1 MKIHNHTLPKA
12 IRRHSIRRWL
22 ATATTMT
29 AMLTITLTATLAT
42 LTGCSADND
51 PQTATGGDGTSV
63 TFGATIDHRETHG
76 NDKAPASRAIT
87 DGTFDDGDQIVVH
100 TDGERKIFVY
110 RTGQGFEHDS
120 SVSIPGISST
130 SPEWKTGET
139 QKNVLAY
146 GPLRAISSNGNSEPI
161 YRCFAAED
169 QSKDDDYEKSDY
181 VYAAQMLQRSQPAL
195 TFRHGM
201 TRIVVRLRSGGSLKD
216 EEVAGATVLL
226 GDKNLLRIA
235 DIDPQTG
242 TLTAHVP
249 TENGELPPQTI
260 TPHRC
265 ADTPT
270 GFVAAYEALLPPQD
284 VSGKQFIRVRLSDGT
299 ELGVVAES
307 GSLLEGGHEYVYNA
321 TVEADRVVVTISD
334 SDVPWQD
341 GILTTKIDGKEFRLI
356 RTAEDLARFARDVN
370 NGQRD
375 LNALQTADIDLSG
388 IDNWK
393 PIGTQ
398 YYSDFRPFTG
408 IYNGNGYTIS
418 HLKISNT
425 RHDAVGLF
433 GMTDGDA
440 LLTGIHLRDVKII
453 LPDQTFYVGTLVGW
467 NSGRSTVSLCS
478 AQGIINTSE
487 YRPSVGG
494 LVGTNAGTITRCR
507 TDVEITVDRIRLLGQ
522 LSADVGGITG
532 VNGSGGLL
540 FACHAIGSVTV
551 EVNASEGNSIYA
563 GGIVGWNSNN
573 SGSTIYCCIAEGN
586 VSVTSE
592 TANVNIYAGGL
603 VGYHCNLGKLYSC
616 YASGTATASTEGIPI
631 GRIGAIVGYM
641 SGDNVDCCY
650 GAGAVG
656 KGTSNCGDAAR
667 LICNIN
673 PGKGDILQLMNRSY
687 SAPGAITHYDPD
699 ATPAYGIDIY
709 RSASVNSSSFWLA
722 GDGTWPVLDF
732 TRNDL
737 K

>member
-22 ATATTMT
+22 ATAITMT

-87 DGTFDDGDQIVVH
+87 DGSFDDGDQIVVH

-139 QKNVLAY
+139 EKNVLAY
-146 GPLRAISSNGNSEPI
+146 GPLRTISSNGNSEPI

-181 VYAAQMLQRSQPAL
+181 VYAAQMLQRSSPAL

-242 TLTAHVP
+242 ALTAHVP
-249 TENGELPPQTI
+249 AENGELPPQTI

-321 TVEADRVVVTISD
+321 TVEADRMVVTISD

-341 GILTTKIDGKEFRLI
+341 GILTTEIDGKEFRLI
-356 RTAEDLARFARDVN
+356 RTAEDLARFADDVN
-370 NGQRD
+370 NGQQN
-375 LNALQTADIDLSG
+375 LNALQTADIDLGG

-393 PIGTQ
+393 PIGMQ
-398 YYSDFRPFTG
+398 YSYDERPFTG

-425 RHDAVGLF
+425 QKELAVGLF
-433 GMTDGDA
+433 GLTGSDA
-440 LLTGIHLRDVKII
+440 LLTGIHLRDVEII
-453 LPDQTFYVGTLVGW
+453 SAWAINVGTLVGW
-467 NSGRSTVSLCS
+467 NGSGSTVSLCS

-487 YRPSVGG
+487 FRLNAGG
-494 LVGTNAGTITRCR
+494 LAGVNDGTITRCR
-507 TDVEITVDRIRLLGQ
+507 TDVKITVDRIKLVGQ
-522 LSADVGGITG
+522 RSANAGGITG
-532 VNGSGGLL
+532 VNDGLL

-551 EVNASEGNSIYA
+551 EGYASDGNSIYA
-563 GGIVGWNSNN
+563 GGIAGENSNN
-573 SGSTIYCCIAEGN
+573 SSSTIYCCIAEGN

-592 TANVNIYAGGL
+592 TADINIYAGGL
-603 VGYHCNLGKLYSC
+603 VGCHYYNGVLNNC
-616 YASGTATASTEGIPI
+616 YARGTAIANTVGVPA
-631 GRIGAIVGYM
+631 GRIMTGAIVGFM
-641 SGDNVDCCY
+641 DGRNVWNCY
-650 GAGAVG
+650 GAGAGG
-656 KGTSNCGDAAR
+656 KGTSNCQSTAY
-667 LICNIN
+667 LIYNTN
-673 PGKGDILQLMNRSY
+673 PGRDNILKLMS
-687 SAPGAITHYDPD
+687 SPTGTPGAITCYDPSV
-699 ATPAYGIDIY
+699 TPAYGIDIS
-709 RSASVNSSSFWLA
+709 RSASVSPVNFWLA
-722 GDGTWPVLDF
+722 GDGTWPVLNF
-732 TRNDL
+732 TRNTL
-737 K
+737 N